1 MQSGARFRIS
11 TLEMEWGEVGALP
24 WLSGRPYSYRITGGE
39 DDLATEDPE
48 AVVGVE
54 TENKMQVWSA

>member
-1 MQSGARFRIS
+1 MQSEASFRIPA
-11 TLEMEWGEVGALP
+11 LAVEWGEVGALP
-24 WLSGRPYSYRITGGE
+24 WLSGRAHSYRITGGE

-54 TENKMQVWSA
+54 TENKMQVW